1 MAIGLPNIDIV
12 FLQKAVSAVLRSER
26 GTAVVI
32 VKDDTQTAAG
42 YDIFKFEADITK
54 KKYSTENIALLKR
67 CFYTNV
73 NKVVAVHVPT
83 TTSDFADVKA
93 VLDRVKYNWACTTV
107 ADWQDDLVSY
117 TKSRNVI
124 SKGRKVKCVVANVTV
139 ADDKHVVNIKGDWV
153 HEAGADQATTV
164 KMTDY
169 VPRITSILA
178 NLPMNRSITYYEL
191 EDLDYVDNSFI
202 TNEKDANKWTDEG
215 WLLLINDDEDAV
227 VRVGRGVNTLT
238 TFTSTDTEDMRKII
252 IVESMNLITEDLY
265 STFKKYYVG
274 KYKNH
279 VDNQY
284 LFISSVNS
292 YFKSLT
298 KVVNG
303 EILDPEYDNKAFI
316 DVENQRDAWLSVG
329 KTEAEDWDED
339 KVKKMSFKSTVF
351 IAAKIKILD
360 AMEDLSF
367 QITME

>member
-26 GTAVVI
+26 GTALII
-32 VKDDTQTAAG
+32 VKDDKQKDLG
-42 YDIFKFEADITK
+42 YDIFKFEADITD
-54 KKYSTENIALLKR
+54 KKYNEDTIKLLRR
-67 CFYTNV
+67 CFYVNV
-73 NKVVAVHVPT
+73 NKVVVLHVPT
-83 TTSDFADVKA
+83 KTTAFADIKQVI
-93 VLDRVKYNWACTTV
+93 DRIKYNWACTTV
-107 ADWQDDLVSY
+107 AD
-117 TKSRNVI
+117 
-124 SKGRKVKCVVANVTV
+124 
-139 ADDKHVVNIKGDWV
+139 DKHVVNMKGQYV
-153 HEAGADQATTV
+153 HEADADAGTNV

-169 VPRITSILA
+169 LPRITSILA

-215 WLLLINDDEDAV
+215 WLLLINDDEDNV

-252 IVESMNLITEDLY
+252 IVESMDLMLEDLY
-265 STFKKYYVG
+265 TTFKKYYVG

-279 VDNQY
+279 LDNQY
-284 LFISSVNS
+284 LFISAVNS

-303 EILDPEYDNKAFI
+303 EVLDPEYDNHAFV
-316 DVENQRDAWLSVG
+316 DVENQREAWLSVG

-339 KVKKMSFKSTVF
+339 KVKKMSFKSTVYL
-351 IAAKIKILD
+351 AAKIKILD